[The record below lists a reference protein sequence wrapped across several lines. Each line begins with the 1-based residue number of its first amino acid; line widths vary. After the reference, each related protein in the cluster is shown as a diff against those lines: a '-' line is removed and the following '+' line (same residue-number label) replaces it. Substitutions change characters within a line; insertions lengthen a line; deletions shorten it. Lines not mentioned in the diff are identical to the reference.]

1 MSLRAKLEDDVKQAM
16 REKNT
21 LARDTLRMCLAAVKN
36 RVIEKGGEVDDA
48 DVIAVLSKAVKSRED
63 SAQQFRKAGRI
74 ELAEKEEA
82 EVKVISVYLPKL
94 MGEAETRA
102 LVERLIAENDISSKK
117 DMGVLMKA
125 IMAGH
130 KGEVDGKIV
139 QRLAGELLQ

>member
-1 MSLRAKLEDDVKQAM
+1 MSLRATLEDDVKQAM
-16 REKNT
+16 RDKNT
-21 LARDTLRMCLAAVKN
+21 LARDTLRMCLSAVKN

-102 LVERLIAENDISSKK
+102 LVEKLIAENGISSKK

>member
-16 REKNT
+16 RDKNA
-21 LARDTLRMCLAAVKN
+21 LARDALRMCLASVKN

-63 SAQQFRKAGRI
+63 SAQQFRKAGRD
-74 ELAEKEEA
+74 ELADKEEA
-82 EVKVISVYLPKL
+82 EIKVISVYLPKQ

-102 LVERLIAENDISSKK
+102 LVEKLIAENGISSKK